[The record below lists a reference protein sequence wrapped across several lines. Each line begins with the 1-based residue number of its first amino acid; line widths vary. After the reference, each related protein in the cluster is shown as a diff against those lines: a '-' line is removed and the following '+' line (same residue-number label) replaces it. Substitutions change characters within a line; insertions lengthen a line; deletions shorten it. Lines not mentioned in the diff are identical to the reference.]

1 MPKPSVGRIVHYTGP
16 LVQYGDGNFRPGPC
30 RAAIITNVIE
40 PGKADAYVDLTI
52 FDPNGQ
58 LLDGAVRYDGD
69 RSVGE
74 TWHWPE
80 REES

>member
-1 MPKPSVGRIVHYTGP
+1 MDKPSVGRIVHYIGP
-16 LVQYGDGNFRPGPC
+16 LVEYGDGSFRAGPC

-40 PGKADAYVDLTI
+40 SGRADSHVDLTI

-58 LLDGAVRYDGD
+58 LVTGAVRYDAE
-69 RSVGE
+69 RTTGE

-80 REES
+80 REEN